1 MSVEENKAILRRF
14 IEAYNNRNLQIFEE
28 LVAPDFIDHTHQ
40 QKGREKFKKLFT
52 MAFEGFPDWYA
63 ELMIWLVKEKK
74 CGCALKPRVHI
85 LAIGLF
91 LRFHYPLQA
100 TR

>member
-40 QKGREKFKKLFT
+40 QIGREKFK
-52 MAFEGFPDWYA
+52 
-63 ELMIWLVKEKK
+63 
-74 CGCALKPRVHI
+74 
-85 LAIGLF
+85 
-91 LRFHYPLQA
+91 
-100 TR
+100 